1 MSDRFTHFAA
11 IDWSG
16 ATGQRQKGIA
26 VAICA
31 HGDDAPRLIRE
42 GHIWSRADVL
52 DWVTEAMPANTLVG
66 FDLSPGFPFDDA
78 GAYFPGWD
86 QSPADARAL
95 WALVDAI
102 CEEDDHFGAHSF
114 VNHDTVSRYLRRQGL
129 GAGDRFGASRA
140 GRLRVVEQVSRD
152 LRLANPYSCLNLVGA
167 AQVGK
172 SSLTAMRMFHR
183 MGGALPFWPFDA
195 DPGHGSLMVEIYTSI
210 AAIAANRA
218 KGRSKVRSAGELDDA
233 LAALTSAPSA
243 PLAAY
248 TDHATDA
255 IITAAWL
262 RHAHLDAALWSP
274 KKMTAK
280 IAATEGWTFGVS

>member
-1 MSDRFTHFAA
+1 VNRRFEHFAA

-16 ATGQRQKGIA
+16 AVGARQKGIA
-26 VAICA
+26 VALC
-31 HGDDAPRLIRE
+31 GQGNDAPRLIRE

-52 DWVTEAMPANTLVG
+52 DWVIEAMPANTLVG

-86 QSPADARAL
+86 QSPGDARAL

-102 CEEDDHFGAHSF
+102 CEKDEYFGAQSF
-114 VNHDTVSRYLRRQGL
+114 VNHDSASRYFRRHGL

-152 LRLANPYSCLNLVGA
+152 LQLANPYSCLNLVGA

-183 MGGALPFWPFDA
+183 MAGALPFWPFDT
-195 DPGHGSLMVEIYTSI
+195 DSGQGSLMVEIYTSI

-218 KGRSKVRSAGELDDA
+218 KGRSKVRSAGELDGA
-233 LAALTSAPSA
+233 LAALNSAPCA
-243 PLAAY
+243 PLTAY

-262 RHAHLDAALWSP
+262 RKVHADPSLWSP
-274 KKMTAK
+274 KAMTAE
-280 IAATEGWTFGVS
+280 IATTEGWTFGVS